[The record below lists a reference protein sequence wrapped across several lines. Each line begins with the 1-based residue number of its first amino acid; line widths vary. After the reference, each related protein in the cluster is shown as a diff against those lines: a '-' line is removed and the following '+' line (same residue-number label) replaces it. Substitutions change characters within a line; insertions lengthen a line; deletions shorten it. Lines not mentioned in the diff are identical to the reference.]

1 MEQILSKYSQL
12 QKFNV
17 SRETCLDFEK
27 FTSMII
33 KKNKEINIISKKTE
47 RAEIIKERHII
58 DSAQAIDFIGL
69 NCKSVIDI
77 GTGGGFPGII
87 VAIMLKNMKN
97 SAKVKLYEKSYHK
110 AEFLTNISKKLNLD
124 IEVIQKDIF
133 ESSELEADTIMSRAF
148 KPLPII
154 LELAN
159 KNFKRYEN
167 IIMFMGKKGK
177 EVLKQTQK
185 EWNFDYKEKKS
196 ITSEDSFLI
205 NIKNI
210 KKI

>member
-1 MEQILSKYSQL
+1 MDQILSKYSQL
-12 QKFNV
+12 KKFNV

-110 AEFLTNISKKLNLD
+110 AEFLSNISKKLNLD
-124 IEVIQKDIF
+124 TEVIQKDIF

>member
-1 MEQILSKYSQL
+1 MDQILSKYSQL
-12 QKFNV
+12 KKFNV

-47 RAEIIKERHII
+47 QAEIIKERHII
-58 DSAQAIDFIGL
+58 DSAQAIDFVGL
-69 NCKSVIDI
+69 NCKSIIDI

-87 VAIMLKNMKN
+87 VAIMLKNKKN

-154 LELAN
+154 LELVN